1 MNKRIISILLVF
13 TLALSILVGC
23 TKQETEEPTISKNEN
38 IIENNKDDT
47 NEEVPVLNM
56 AWDFDLHAALMLVAA
71 SQGEEFKDSG
81 IWLKP
86 VIEKEQYELYK
97 DGKKLAL
104 INTIVTKGSSESAV
118 MLGQKQLD
126 CCLNSVTGM
135 LSAKDQGTD
144 VQILCPVH
152 VDGIGLVFPQGTE
165 LNNWEEVSQYIL
177 DSETPVRIGYHSPVS
192 EPRIVIETALKQA
205 DIKVT
210 ENPNDYDADVLL
222 IDLKGAKNLLPAFSG
237 DQVDAWVAP
246 SHYPEAAEAEGIGSI
261 ALKLN
266 QFPPE
271 GQWYDF
277 PCCVLAA
284 RADVI
289 EEYPEVFESLVDL
302 FTYSAKWIDNNK
314 DEASTILSETI
325 GVSKEAVD
333 NASIVYTTQV
343 SDKWKEGVGIY
354 FDLLDELDKFDGDLK
369 GGKLEDIEDE
379 FYNFKYIKN

>member
-1 MNKRIISILLVF
+1 MNERAISILLVF
-13 TLALSILVGC
+13 TLVFSILVGC
-23 TKQETEEPTISKNEN
+23 TNQSTEEPATSDEEN
-38 IIENNKDDT
+38 IIKNNENDVKK
-47 NEEVPVLNM
+47 EVPVLNM
-56 AWDFDLHAALMLVAA
+56 AWDFDLHASLMLVAA
-71 SQGEEFKDSG
+71 ARGEEFKDLG

-86 VIEKEQYELYK
+86 IVEKEQYELYK
-97 DGKKLAL
+97 EGEKLAL

-144 VQILCPVH
+144 VQVLCPVH
-152 VDGIGLVFPQGTE
+152 VDGIGLVFPPGTE
-165 LNNWEEVSQYIL
+165 LNNWEEVSQYIKN
-177 DSETPVRIGYHSPVS
+177 SETPVRIGYHSPVS
-192 EPRIVIETALKQA
+192 APRIVLETALRQA
-205 DIKVT
+205 DIIVT
-210 ENPNDYDADVLL
+210 EDPNDYDADVLL
-222 IDLKGAKNLLPAFSG
+222 VDLKGAKNLLPAFTG

-246 SHYPEAAEAEGIGSI
+246 SHYPEAAEAEGIGTI

-266 QFPPE
+266 EFPPE

-277 PCCVLAA
+277 PCCVFAG

-289 EEYPEVFESLVDL
+289 GEYPEIFEALVDL
-302 FTYSAKWIDNNK
+302 FTYSAEWINSNR
-314 DEASTILSETI
+314 DEASTILSEII

-333 NASIVYTTQV
+333 AASIVFTTQV

-369 GGKLEDIEDE
+369 GGNLKDIEDE
-379 FYNFKYIKN
+379 FYNFKFLNY

>member
-1 MNKRIISILLVF
+1 MNKRVISILLVF
-13 TLALSILVGC
+13 TLVLSILGGC
-23 TKQETEEPTISKNEN
+23 TKQETEELNTSNEEN
-38 IIENNKDDT
+38 IIDDNKDDT
-47 NEEVPVLNM
+47 IEEVPVINM
-56 AWDFDLHAALMLVAA
+56 AWDFDLHASVMLVASA
-71 SQGEEFKDSG
+71 RGEEFKDSG

-86 VIEKEQYELYK
+86 IIEKEQYELYK
-97 DGKKLAL
+97 EGEKLAL

-118 MLGQKQLD
+118 MLGQKRLD
-126 CCLNSVTGM
+126 CALNSVTGM

-144 VQILCPVH
+144 VEVLCPVH
-152 VDGIGLVFPQGTE
+152 VDGIGLVFPHGTE

-192 EPRIVIETALKQA
+192 APRIVLETALKQA

-210 ENPNDYDADVLL
+210 ENPNDFDADVLL
-222 IDLKGAKNLLPAFSG
+222 VDLKGAKNLLPAFSG

-266 QFPPE
+266 EFPPG

-277 PCCVLAA
+277 PCCVFAG

-289 EEYPEVFESLVDL
+289 SEYPEVFEALVDL
-302 FTYSAKWIDNNK
+302 FTYSAEWINSNR
-314 DEASTILSETI
+314 DEASMILSEII

-333 NASIVYTTQV
+333 AASIVFTTQV

-354 FDLLDELDKFDGDLK
+354 FDLLDELEKFDGDLK

-379 FYNFKYIKN
+379 FYNFKYINN

>member
-1 MNKRIISILLVF
+1 MNKRVISILLVF
-13 TLALSILVGC
+13 TLVLSILGGC
-23 TKQETEEPTISKNEN
+23 TKQETEELNTSNEEN
-38 IIENNKDDT
+38 IIDDNKDDT
-47 NEEVPVLNM
+47 IEEVPVINM
-56 AWDFDLHAALMLVAA
+56 AWDFDLHASVMLVASA
-71 SQGEEFKDSG
+71 RGEEFKDSG

-86 VIEKEQYELYK
+86 IIEKEQYELYK
-97 DGKKLAL
+97 EGEKLAL

-118 MLGQKQLD
+118 MLGQKRLD
-126 CCLNSVTGM
+126 CALNSVTGM

-144 VQILCPVH
+144 VEVLCPVH
-152 VDGIGLVFPQGTE
+152 VDGIGLVFPHGTE

-192 EPRIVIETALKQA
+192 APRIVLETALKQA

-210 ENPNDYDADVLL
+210 ENPNDFDADVLL
-222 IDLKGAKNLLPAFSG
+222 VDLKGAKNLLPAFSG

-266 QFPPE
+266 EFPPE

-277 PCCVLAA
+277 PCCVFAG

-289 EEYPEVFESLVDL
+289 SEYPEVFEALVDL
-302 FTYSAKWIDNNK
+302 FTYSAEWINSNR
-314 DEASTILSETI
+314 DEASMILSEII

-333 NASIVYTTQV
+333 AASIVFTTQV

-354 FDLLDELDKFDGDLK
+354 FDLLDELEKFDGGLK

-379 FYNFKYIKN
+379 FYNFKYINN

>member
-1 MNKRIISILLVF
+1 MNKRMISILLV
-13 TLALSILVGC
+13 LALILSILVGC
-23 TKQETEEPTISKNEN
+23 TKQDAEEPATSDEGNAAESKGDVPTI
-38 IIENNKDDT
+38 
-47 NEEVPVLNM
+47 NM
-56 AWDFDLHAALMLVAA
+56 AWDFDLHASLMLVAA
-71 SQGEEFKDSG
+71 ARGEEFKDSG

-86 VIEKEQYELYK
+86 VVEKEQYELYK
-97 DGKKLAL
+97 DGEKLAL

-144 VQILCPVH
+144 VQVLCPVH
-152 VDGIGLVFPQGTE
+152 VDGIGLVFPKGTE
-165 LNNWEEVSQYIL
+165 FNNWEEVSQHIKN
-177 DSETPVRIGYHSPVS
+177 SETPVRIGYHSPVS
-192 EPRIVIETALKQA
+192 APRIVLETALKQA
-205 DIKVT
+205 GIKVT
-210 ENPNDYDADVLL
+210 EDPNDYSADVLL
-222 IDLKGAKNLLPAFSG
+222 VDLKGAKNLLPAFTG

-277 PCCVLAA
+277 PCCVFAA

-289 EEYPEVFESLVDL
+289 EEHPEVFEALVDL
-302 FTYSAKWIDNNK
+302 FTYSAEWINNNK
-314 DEASTILSETI
+314 DEASTILSEII

-333 NASIVYTTQV
+333 AASIVFTTQV

-354 FDLLDELDKFDGDLK
+354 FDLLDELEKFDGDLK

-379 FYNFKYIKN
+379 FYNFKYIND

>member
-1 MNKRIISILLVF
+1 MNKRVISILLVF
-13 TLALSILVGC
+13 TLVLSILGGC
-23 TKQETEEPTISKNEN
+23 TKQETEELNTSNEEN
-38 IIENNKDDT
+38 IIDDNKDDT
-47 NEEVPVLNM
+47 IEEVPVINM
-56 AWDFDLHAALMLVAA
+56 AWDFDLHASVMLVASA
-71 SQGEEFKDSG
+71 RGEEFKDSG

-86 VIEKEQYELYK
+86 IIEKEQYELYK
-97 DGKKLAL
+97 EGEKLAL

-118 MLGQKQLD
+118 MLGQKRLD
-126 CCLNSVTGM
+126 CALNSVTGM

-144 VQILCPVH
+144 VEVLCPVH
-152 VDGIGLVFPQGTE
+152 VDGIGLVFPHGTE

-192 EPRIVIETALKQA
+192 APRIVLETALKQA

-210 ENPNDYDADVLL
+210 ENPNDFDADVLL
-222 IDLKGAKNLLPAFSG
+222 VDLKGAKNLLPAFSG

-266 QFPPE
+266 EFPPE

-277 PCCVLAA
+277 PCCVFAG

-289 EEYPEVFESLVDL
+289 SEYPEVFEALVDL
-302 FTYSAKWIDNNK
+302 FTYSAEWINSNR
-314 DEASTILSETI
+314 DEASMILSEII

-333 NASIVYTTQV
+333 AASIVFTTQV

-354 FDLLDELDKFDGDLK
+354 FDLLDELEKFDGDLK

-379 FYNFKYIKN
+379 FYNFKYINN

>member
-1 MNKRIISILLVF
+1 MNKRVISILLVIVLVF
-13 TLALSILVGC
+13 SILVGC
-23 TKQETEEPTISKNEN
+23 TNQGIEEPTTSDEEN
-38 IIENNKDDT
+38 IIEDNEDETNK
-47 NEEVPVLNM
+47 EVPVLNM
-56 AWDFDLHAALMLVAA
+56 AWDFDLHASLMLVAA
-71 SQGEEFKDSG
+71 VRGEEFKDSG

-86 VIEKEQYELYK
+86 IIEKEQYELYK
-97 DGKKLAL
+97 EGEKLAL
-104 INTIVTKGSSESAV
+104 VNTIVTKGSSESAV

-144 VQILCPVH
+144 VQVLCPVH

-165 LNNWEEVSQYIL
+165 FNNWEEVSQYIL

-192 EPRIVIETALKQA
+192 APRIVLETALKQA

-210 ENPNDYDADVLL
+210 EDPNDYDADVLL
-222 IDLKGAKNLLPAFSG
+222 IDLKGAKNLLPSFAG
-237 DQVDAWVAP
+237 DQVDAWVGP

-277 PCCVLAA
+277 PCCVFAA

-289 EEYPEVFESLVDL
+289 AEYPEVFEALVDL
-302 FTYSAKWIDNNK
+302 FTHSAEWISNNR
-314 DEASTILSETI
+314 DEASTILSEII

-333 NASIVYTTQV
+333 SASIVFTNQV

-379 FYNFKYIKN
+379 FYNFKYINN